1 VAKSK
6 LSKPPKSAKSKA
18 SKASKPARKVHM
30 GRVLAENLVRLGWAE
45 RIVRVRAQE
54 ICDRMEGGMVR
65 QRINALIGAETIRP
79 ETLKRIADAI
89 GVKAEELTR
98 V

>member
-6 LSKPPKSAKSKA
+6 SSKPPKSAKQKG
-18 SKASKPARKVHM
+18 SKPRKAHM

-65 QRINALIGAETIRP
+65 QRINALLGAETIRP

-89 GVKAEELTR
+89 GVKPDELTR